1 MSHGEKLLTLEV
13 ECSNTI
19 KTIKENI
26 QKQLMI
32 PVAEQV
38 VILEGNVLQNDYTL
52 SDCHIKCSKLYVM
65 LKIGKN
71 ISIHV
76 FLFKCS
82 YNFT

>member
-1 MSHGEKLLTLEV
+1 MSCGEKLLTFEV
-13 ECSNTI
+13 ECSNAI

-26 QKQLMI
+26 QKQLKI

-38 VILEGNVLQNDYTL
+38 IILEGNVLQNDYTL

-71 ISIHV
+71 ISTCV
-76 FLFKCS
+76 FV
-82 YNFT
+82 